1 MLRHQNSNIQNTSH
15 PPPTPGPLTKPH
27 RPGEVAVLM
36 LYGITSLLA
45 LPGARLIFQLLGV
58 FAIQALTQA
67 ALPTHWTTTA

>member
-1 MLRHQNSNIQNTSH
+1 
-15 PPPTPGPLTKPH
+15 
-27 RPGEVAVLM
+27 M